1 MTEIKNQ
8 KPKKGLSG
16 LLQKVIAVP
25 EASTIVFIFLFVLI
39 IALMSDTFFT
49 ASNILLISKQ
59 VAINGILAIAV
70 AITILS
76 GGLDLSVGSMLG
88 AVCCCTGV
96 LAVNLNLPYGVVF
109 VLTVLIGACAGAING
124 AAIVGLSIHPMIV
137 TIATLN
143 IFKGISLVLT
153 DGKWYMGFSREFS
166 VIGQGY
172 RPFIILV
179 ILTVVLS
186 ILMARTK
193 FGRHIYALGGH
204 ENSAKLAGIRT
215 TRVKFL
221 VYVLSGALVG
231 IATMVYI
238 GRTGAATATAGAN
251 YEMDALAAAV
261 VGGVSLTG
269 GRGSILGTFLGTV
282 LLGILM
288 NALVA
293 MKVSAYFQG
302 VVTGLVIVLSL
313 LLDMARNRYL
323 RGGRA

>member
-1 MTEIKNQ
+1 MFV
-8 KPKKGLSG
+8 L
-16 LLQKVIAVP
+16 
-25 EASTIVFIFLFVLI
+25 LFVLI

-88 AVCCCTGV
+88 AVSVCTGV
-96 LAVNLNLPYGVVF
+96 LAVNLNLPYGIVF

-124 AAIVGLSIHPMIV
+124 AAIVGFSIHPMIV
-137 TIATLN
+137 TIATMN

-153 DGKWYMGFSREFS
+153 DGKWYMGFSRAFS

-172 RPFIILV
+172 IPFIILV
-179 ILTVVLS
+179 ILTVVIS
-186 ILMARTK
+186 IVMLRTK
-193 FGRHIYALGGH
+193 FGRHVYALGGH

-215 TRVKFL
+215 KRVKFL

-231 IATMVYI
+231 VATMVYI
-238 GRTGAATATAGAN
+238 GRAGAATATAGSG
-251 YEMDALAAAV
+251 YEMDAMAAAV

-323 RGGRA
+323 RGVRA